1 MRSWAVRSFLAVA
14 VAGLIVAFA
23 AVAGDNRNT
32 AFTLGVTPGLS
43 AAELRPGAEA
53 CQTPIAVAEAFDG
66 VRMQV
71 GTYKRQ
77 GSPLA
82 VSIRRP
88 DSGRAIAAGR
98 IPGGYADVS
107 QPEVQLDSTVAASQR
122 VAVCIRNAGR
132 RKVALYGGSELAH
145 IGTSAEIGGRDQ
157 GTDLTLVFI
166 RPPTSLLSQT
176 SEIFERASLFR
187 PVWIGPWA
195 YWLLAGLLL
204 VAVPALLAGSLRAAG
219 ADDSP
224 PQSGS
229 QP

>member
-1 MRSWAVRSFLAVA
+1 MRSWAVRSFLVVA

-23 AVAGDNRNT
+23 VVAGESRNT
-32 AFTLGVTPGLS
+32 AFTLGVAPGLP
-43 AAELRPGAEA
+43 AAELRPGAEV
-53 CQTPIAVAEAFDG
+53 CQTPVAVAEAFDG

-71 GTYKRQ
+71 GTYRRQ
-77 GSPLA
+77 GPPLA
-82 VSIRRP
+82 VSIRKP
-88 DSGRAIAAGR
+88 DGGRVLAAGR

-107 QPEVQLDSTVAASQR
+107 QPEVQLDSTVAAGPR
-122 VAVCIRNAGR
+122 VAICVRNSGQ

-145 IGTSAEIGGRDQ
+145 SGTSAKIDGRDE
-157 GTDLTLVFI
+157 GTDLTLVFV

-204 VAVPALLAGSLRAAG
+204 LGVPALLARAMGAAS
-219 ADDSP
+219 ADDTP